1 MNCFEGNSSGIP
13 VQVKGSGLSRLLE
26 AQRRVWIHQF
36 HQEFG
41 PVIRFG
47 VTKRNRLWLLNAV
60 GTTILFP
67 ITEHAV
73 ALNGNV
79 VSHFANPRAGRGV
92 ASAAKVPSYIGLQS
106 YPGQRAQFRSIR
118 IS

>member
-1 MNCFEGNSSGIP
+1 MEIHQEYQFRSKNALRSHL
-13 VQVKGSGLSRLLE
+13 QAYRRLE
-26 AQRRVWIHQF
+26 IHQF

-41 PVIRFG
+41 PVIRIG

-60 GTTILFP
+60 GTTNLFP

-73 ALNGNV
+73 ALNDDA
-79 VSHFANPRAGRGV
+79 VSHFANPHAGRGV